1 MRSLITA
8 AVMLALATQAAAGTV
23 SEAAIS
29 GKVQQFTRDGAISAC
44 GLVLVALES
53 GPLTSGAIQ
62 MFNGSY
68 MFVDLAGGMVKG
80 RAATVSGSNVAK
92 GAVGR
97 DSVKPVETSFVWLK
111 APGSKAT
118 SVMSGK
124 AVMKSEDPGYIT
136 YMADFK
142 PLIDFTVA
150 VLDRKPVQIGFTT
163 KGAQHDVILAG
174 VVQMSDPQLE
184 QLQQCIAEW
193 GDGMKKRYKELAD

>member
-1 MRSLITA
+1 MKSLIAATA
-8 AVMLALATQAAAGTV
+8 MLVSFTQAAAGTV

-29 GKVQQFTRDGAISAC
+29 GRVQQFTHEGSVSAC
-44 GLVLVALES
+44 GIVLAAIEVA
-53 GPLTSGAIQ
+53 PLTAESLH

-68 MFVDLAGGMVKG
+68 MLADIAGGMVKG
-80 RAATVSGSNVAK
+80 RAATVSGKDVAK
-92 GAVGR
+92 GAAGR
-97 DSVKPVETSFVWLK
+97 SAVKPVETTFVWLK

-118 SVMSGK
+118 SVIDGQ
-124 AVMKSEDPGYIT
+124 AVVKSSDPGYIS

-163 KGAQHDVILAG
+163 KGTPYDVILAG

-184 QLQQCIAEW
+184 QLQQCMAEW
-193 GDGMKKRYKELAD
+193 GEGMKKRYKELAD

>member
-8 AVMLALATQAAAGTV
+8 AVMLASATQAAAGTV
-23 SEAAIS
+23 SEADIS

-44 GLVLVALES
+44 GLVLVAHES
-53 GPLTSGAIQ
+53 GPPTSGAIQ

-68 MFVDLAGGMVKG
+68 MIADISGGMVKG
-80 RAATVSGSNVAK
+80 RAATVSVSNLAK
-92 GAVGR
+92 GPVGP
-97 DSVKPVETSFVWLK
+97 DLIKPVETSFVWLK
-111 APGSKAT
+111 APGSTAT

-136 YMADFK
+136 YIADFRS
-142 PLIDFTVA
+142 LIDFTVA

-163 KGAQHDVILAG
+163 KGAKYDVILAG
-174 VVQMSDPQLE
+174 VVQMSDPQLQ

-193 GDGMKKRYKELAD
+193 GDGMKKRYKELAE